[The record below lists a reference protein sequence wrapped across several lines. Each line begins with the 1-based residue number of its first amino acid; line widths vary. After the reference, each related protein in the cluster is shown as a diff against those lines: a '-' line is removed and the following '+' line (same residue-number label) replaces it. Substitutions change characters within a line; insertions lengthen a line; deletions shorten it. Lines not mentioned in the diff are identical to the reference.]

1 MEGGE
6 VWRAAVHGVAVGH
19 ELVTEQQQYILHMCV
34 EVMNRLEQ
42 NILKTL
48 RKKYSKHEN
57 SCIFKYT
64 KQTHRYREQ
73 INGYQWGGGRGRG
86 NIGVGE

>member
-1 MEGGE
+1 MEL
-6 VWRAAVHGVAVGH
+6 HD
-19 ELVTEQQQYILHMCV
+19 LVTEQQQYILYMCV
-34 EVMNRLEQ
+34 EVLNRLEQ

-86 NIGVGE
+86 NMWVGE

>member
-1 MEGGE
+1 M
-6 VWRAAVHGVAVGH
+6 
-19 ELVTEQQQYILHMCV
+19 TEQQQYILHMCV
-34 EVMNRLEQ
+34 EVVNRLEQ
-42 NILKTL
+42 NIIKTL
-48 RKKYSKHEN
+48 RKKYSKHKN